1 MKRDIHK
8 FSKWLEKTVRAGLA
22 DEKALREL
30 KVTQSSSLKTS
41 EVTKS
46 R

>member
-30 KVTQSSSLKTS
+30 KVAQSASLKPS
-41 EVTKS
+41 ESAKIP
-46 R
+46 

>member
-30 KVTQSSSLKTS
+30 KVAQSASLKRTES
-41 EVTKS
+41 V
-46 R
+46 RAR